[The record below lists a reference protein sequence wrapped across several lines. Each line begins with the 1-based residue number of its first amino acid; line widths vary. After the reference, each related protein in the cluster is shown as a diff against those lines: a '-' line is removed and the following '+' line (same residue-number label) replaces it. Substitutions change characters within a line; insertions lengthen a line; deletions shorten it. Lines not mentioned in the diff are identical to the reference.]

1 MCSVSAKYY
10 STTRNDSSN
19 DTFATFATFDATH
32 FDTIWLIW
40 TTESDDDGVIGRQER
55 KSRRR
60 KWRGIKFW
68 ESLKVKDVWW
78 ISWWLW
84 GDVSVCVAIHFN
96 QSITF
101 IISKQNCAKS
111 SSVTDMN
118 LPLLTLIMSSPGQKS
133 CPFLVSSFRQAAPL
147 PIFHMVSLWIDSVR
161 TLNWFIIVFFVL
173 FF

>member
-111 SSVTDMN
+111 SSVTDMYPAFIDPYN
-118 LPLLTLIMSSPGQKS
+118 VITGAKILPLSCQLFQTGSTIANISYGQLVNRFGHTSKLI
-133 CPFLVSSFRQAAPL
+133 C
-147 PIFHMVSLWIDSVR
+147 
-161 TLNWFIIVFFVL
+161 NCVFCFV
-173 FF
+173 F